1 VSDLDLDGLIAAAAP
16 QGAAQ
21 DADSGLTVIVPVWA
35 TDATGRRVQVSWR
48 GALMWLPALPG
59 RYRVAAVGIVAPQG
73 LARVLLDPVAGRPV
87 LVLGPVDPRATAVAG
102 TMTAS
107 GASTCTV
114 TLDGATY
121 TLPFQ
126 AATYGTLPKP
136 VLVLLD
142 DWGTPMWVLGP
153 SAIADQSQAAPTPPP
168 AAPAPVQAT
177 TSVGPQWSG
186 TWRVDRS
193 AWDRWNT
200 GDYGGRSDLYQGS
213 DYGSGTLIGLATYG
227 DQLVNLGATS
237 FDKVTLTAKRN
248 GSGGGSV
255 ALTVRGSASGSQPAG
270 APSSSG
276 TSAATSAAAPGGWV
290 SVDLPSDVCEAMRT
304 GATKGLAAV
313 GGTYAGWGG
322 TGTPGS
328 MVLAVT
334 YTRPA

>member
-1 VSDLDLDGLIAAAAP
+1 MGDLELLTLADSSP
-16 QGAAQ
+16 QGVDPSADAGLVTVATVYGVNVAAR
-21 DADSGLTVIVPVWA
+21 L
-35 TDATGRRVQVSWR
+35 VQVSVR
-48 GALMWLPALPG
+48 GAALWLPALPG
-59 RYRVAAVGIVAPQG
+59 RYRVAAVGIVVPQG

-142 DWGTPMWVLGP
+142 DWGTPLWVLGP
-153 SAIADQSQAAPTPPP
+153 SAIADQSQVAPTPPP
-168 AAPAPVQAT
+168 AAAPVQAT
-177 TSVGPQWSG
+177 TSIGPQWSG

-193 AWDRWNT
+193 AWDRWNA
-200 GDYGGRSDLYQGS
+200 DSYGGRSDLYQGS
-213 DYGSGTLIGLATYG
+213 GYGSGVLVGLATFG

-255 ALTVRGSASGSQPAG
+255 ALTVQGSASGSQPAG

-276 TSAATSAAAPGGWV
+276 TSTSTSAAAPGGWV
-290 SVDLPSDVCEAMRT
+290 STDLPSDVREALRT